1 MGVALQITKKSDISK
16 IILKIDKIS
25 HGKRY
30 RVVFYWFTGVSANNL
45 QCPQPQD
52 DDDDDDHVQDDDMM
66 MMRMMIVFLL
76 TTMMMMMM
84 FILSKMM
91 LMMIFMKMINKI

>member
-1 MGVALQITKKSDISK
+1 MGVDLQITKKSDISK

-25 HGKRY
+25 HEKRY

-52 DDDDDDHVQDDDMM
+52 DDDDDDYVQDDDMIM
-66 MMRMMIVFLL
+66 MMIVFLL

-84 FILSKMM
+84 MFILSKMM
-91 LMMIFMKMINKI
+91 VMMIFMMMINKI